1 MGQLYHSILS
11 NKKGSIDFESD
22 YYSSNDSSFNTTI
35 LNENSLSL
43 SFILKDN
50 KGIHE
55 FKNFNIK
62 FFFFFFLRYNIIY
75 IF

>member
-43 SFILKDN
+43 SFILKKKKVFN
-50 KGIHE
+50 K
-55 FKNFNIK
+55 FKNFKIK